1 MNLFQNKLMRCSHAL
16 QEEKRRKKKNE
27 KEKPNKGPI
36 LFIFRFDLGI
46 SQSAPALPT
55 HIA

>member
-16 QEEKRRKKKNE
+16 QEEKKEGKNE

-36 LFIFRFDLGI
+36 LFIFKFDLGI
-46 SQSAPALPT
+46 SQPAAAHT
-55 HIA
+55 HSLT

>member
-16 QEEKRRKKKNE
+16 QEEKRREKNE
-27 KEKPNKGPI
+27 KEKANKGPI
-36 LFIFRFDLGI
+36 LFIFRLDLGI
-46 SQSAPALPT
+46 SQSAAALPT